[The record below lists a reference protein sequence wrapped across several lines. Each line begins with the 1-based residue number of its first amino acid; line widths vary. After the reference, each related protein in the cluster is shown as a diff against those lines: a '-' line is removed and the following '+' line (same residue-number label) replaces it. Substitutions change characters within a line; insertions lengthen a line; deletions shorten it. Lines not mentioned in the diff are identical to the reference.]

1 MSERGRGKDVHD
13 LALNLGDLLADL
25 PRSHHLRQQHDV
37 QPHSVV
43 PGQVVPTICLE
54 VCQVAVGA
62 CVAAQ
67 TLLGCIQKDRLRRHY
82 DIAHSGIS
90 ETVLVRAR
98 EAHQ

>member
-1 MSERGRGKDVHD
+1 MVAETCFSEFFAFALERGEFARS
-13 LALNLGDLLADL
+13 
-25 PRSHHLRQQHDV
+25 RSHVMQN
-37 QPHSVV
+37 
-43 PGQVVPTICLE
+43 LE